1 MYINIQRIKETSRNV
16 SLYISRQKEEP
27 PYDMGERVIEYIGD
41 ELSQKIINDYNLN
54 SLTTS
59 IHLEEYPNA
68 IIYENGVYSI
78 GNKQE
83 LDEVLFSFLDMTK
96 SDKIKELRTKQWLH
110 SKFTKAITKARRE
123 VEEGNIAAAKKLT
136 SDELKEYMEAGTIE
150 HINLDKTYE
159 QQDLSNFRND
169 SKHLL
174 ELIDIQFRNN
184 LNVNP
189 NWGMTNDE
197 FYLALSIATYN
208 LNTTGWPVRISIMPS
223 PADSTKSFLNI
234 EAPAELSV
242 ETLDL
247 SNVSEPA
254 VIRYQQEK
262 LINEIKAKGVYNHA
276 SKKIACTS
284 EELCVC
290 KEEKKTSMLS
300 KFNPLSK

>member
-1 MYINIQRIKETSRNV
+1 MKKYYYECYKNYQTGEIESVQRIADYYYENSVFEYIEITDENVLNLIALETYEVIMHMVMEQIATYANGEV
-16 SLYISRQKEEP
+16 IFDIDKYYEVKEEI
-27 PYDMGERVIEYIGD
+27 RVREST
-41 ELSQKIINDYNLN
+41 E
-54 SLTTS
+54 
-59 IHLEEYPNA
+59 
-68 IIYENGVYSI
+68 
-78 GNKQE
+78 
-83 LDEVLFSFLDMTK
+83 
-96 SDKIKELRTKQWLH
+96 KIKELRAKQWLH
-110 SKFTKAITKARRE
+110 SKFTKAIAKARRE
-123 VEEGNIAAAKKLT
+123 VEEDNIAAAKKLT

-150 HINLDKTYE
+150 HVNLDKTYE

-169 SKHLL
+169 SKYLL

-189 NWGMTNDE
+189 GWGMTNDE

-208 LNTTGWPVRISIMPS
+208 LNTTGEPVRISIMPS
-223 PADSTKSFLNI
+223 PADSTRTFLNI

-262 LINEIKAKGVYNHA
+262 LIDEIKAKGVYNHA

-290 KEEKKTSMLS
+290 KEEKKSSMLS